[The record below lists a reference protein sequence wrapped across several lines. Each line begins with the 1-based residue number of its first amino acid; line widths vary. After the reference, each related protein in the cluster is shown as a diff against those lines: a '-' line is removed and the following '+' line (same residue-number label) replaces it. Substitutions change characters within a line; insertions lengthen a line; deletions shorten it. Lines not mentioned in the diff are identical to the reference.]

1 MSALAPTEEKPIS
14 SPPTL
19 QLRTAYGVCR
29 HTARSAAKNFYYG
42 FLALPRRKRDAISA
56 VYAYMRH
63 ADDISDDPQ
72 LSSQAKRDKLEDWLD
87 AMHRAVA
94 GKPTDDPILMAL
106 ADAQKKFEIPVELLD
121 KLVYG
126 TTMDC
131 VEGQGTSREG
141 QGPTVLYRTF
151 DDLYKYCY
159 HVASVVGLV
168 CIKIFGYRD
177 PQAEQLAEHLGV
189 AFQLT
194 NIIRDVK
201 EDASM
206 GRIYLPADDLQIYGV
221 LPSAITEGNATA
233 LRPVLEREAQRA
245 RELYADGDKLLPLIE
260 PESQPALWTLMTIY
274 RRLLEKIAARNYD
287 VLNER
292 VRLTTNEK
300 SKVLARGL
308 WKRIVE

>member
-1 MSALAPTEEKPIS
+1 M
-14 SPPTL
+14 
-19 QLRTAYGVCR
+19 RTAYGICR
-29 HTARSAAKNFYYG
+29 HTARSTAKNFYYG
-42 FLALPRRKRDAISA
+42 FLVLPRRKRDAISA
-56 VYAYMRH
+56 VYAFMRH

-72 LSSQAKRDKLEDWLD
+72 LSSQAKRDKLEEWLD
-87 AMHRAVA
+87 AVHRAIK
-94 GKPTDDPILMAL
+94 GEQTDEPVLMAL
-106 ADAQKKFEIPVELLD
+106 ADAQRKYDIPVDLLD

-126 TTMDC
+126 TAMDC
-131 VEGQGTSREG
+131 FEAGRGARDAG

-177 PQAEQLAEHLGV
+177 PQAERLAEHLGV

-201 EDASM
+201 EDAGM
-206 GRIYLPADDLQIYGV
+206 GRIYLPAEDLQVYGV
-221 LPSAITEGNATA
+221 RMDAIITGNTA
-233 LRPVLEREAQRA
+233 ALQPVLEREAQRA

-287 VLNER
+287 VLTER
-292 VRLTTNEK
+292 VRLTTAEK
-300 SKVLARGL
+300 SKVLAKGL

>member
-1 MSALAPTEEKPIS
+1 MSSVAQPEQNPA

-19 QLRTAYGVCR
+19 QLRTAYGICR
-29 HTARSAAKNFYYG
+29 HTARSHAKNFYYG
-42 FLALPRRKRDAISA
+42 FLVLPRRKRDAISA
-56 VYAYMRH
+56 VYAFMRH

-87 AMHRAVA
+87 AMRRAVGGQA
-94 GKPTDDPILMAL
+94 TDDPVLMAL
-106 ADAQKKFEIPVELLD
+106 ADAQKKYEIPVELLE

-131 VEGQGTSREG
+131 NQAVDGRQSTE
-141 QGPTVLYRTF
+141 PVVLYRTF

-177 PQAEQLAEHLGV
+177 AEAERLAEHLGV

-201 EDASM
+201 EDALM
-206 GRIYLPADDLQIYGV
+206 GRIYLPSEDLQTYGV
-221 LPSAITEGNATA
+221 PPAAITENNSAA
-233 LRPVLEREAQRA
+233 LKPVLEREAARA
-245 RELYADGDKLLPLIE
+245 REFYAEGDKLLPLIE
-260 PESQPALWTLMTIY
+260 HESQPALWTLMTIY
-274 RRLLEKIAARNYD
+274 RLLLEKIAARNYD

-292 VRLTTNEK
+292 VRLTTSEK
-300 SKVLARGL
+300 MKVLAKGM